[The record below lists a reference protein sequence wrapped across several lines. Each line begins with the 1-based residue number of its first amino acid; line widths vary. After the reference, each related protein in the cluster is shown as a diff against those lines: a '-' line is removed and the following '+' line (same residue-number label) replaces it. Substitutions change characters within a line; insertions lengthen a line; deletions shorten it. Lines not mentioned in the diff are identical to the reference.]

1 MAPLTIPATARPSDV
16 RQKRGDGMK
25 REYKKPTLTKR
36 EQLSKVTAQ
45 DAPSVFKPDNGPTV
59 PLD

>member
-1 MAPLTIPATARPSDV
+1 MSG
-16 RQKRGDGMK
+16 KSEGNGMK

-45 DAPSVFKPDNGPTV
+45 DAPSVFKPDNGSTV

>member
-1 MAPLTIPATARPSDV
+1 MSG
-16 RQKRGDGMK
+16 KSEGNGMN
-25 REYKKPTLTKR
+25 REYKKPTLIKR

-45 DAPSVFKPDNGPTV
+45 DAPSVFKPDNGSTV

>member
-1 MAPLTIPATARPSDV
+1 MSG
-16 RQKRGDGMK
+16 KSEGNGMK